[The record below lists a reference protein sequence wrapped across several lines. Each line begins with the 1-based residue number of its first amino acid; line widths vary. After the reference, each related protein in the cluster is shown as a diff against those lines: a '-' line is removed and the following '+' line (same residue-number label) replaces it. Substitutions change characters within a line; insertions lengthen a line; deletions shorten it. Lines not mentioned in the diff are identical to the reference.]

1 MSLYCLVYTSISN
14 QKMSDN
20 HLKDLLKK
28 ARQKNEKLSI
38 TGMLLYLDPFFIQI
52 LEGDEA
58 IVNDSFNI
66 IRQDLRHQK
75 VRIIYKKPI
84 TERAFPN
91 WTMGFNKVSDE
102 NLEQVEGFSDFWQR
116 PIADFFSNP
125 PNEIEQMLEQFLV
138 KFKHETLF

>member
-1 MSLYCLVYTSISN
+1 
-14 QKMSDN
+14 MSDN